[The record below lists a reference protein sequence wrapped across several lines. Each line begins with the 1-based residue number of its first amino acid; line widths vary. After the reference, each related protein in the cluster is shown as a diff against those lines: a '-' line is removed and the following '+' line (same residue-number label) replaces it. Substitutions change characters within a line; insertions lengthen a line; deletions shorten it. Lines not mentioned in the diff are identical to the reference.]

1 MTHNFQQLSVWKLAF
16 EMNKA
21 VYLVTK
27 KFPKEEIF
35 GLTSQIRRAAV
46 SVSANISEWAG
57 RNSDK
62 EFIHFLSIAQWS
74 CNEVLT
80 MIMMAQ
86 DIWYIESNIGEEMVN
101 KCLEIGKMISGLK
114 KKIGSNLT
122 SKI

>member
-21 VYLVTK
+21 VYLVSK

-46 SVSANISEWAG
+46 SVPANISEWAG
-57 RNSDK
+57 RKGDK

-86 DIWYIESNIGEEMVN
+86 DIGYTDAETSDDIVN
-101 KCLEIGKMISGLK
+101 KCLEIWKMIAWLQK
-114 KKIGSNLT
+114 KLENNSPI
-122 SKI
+122 